1 MDITITLHGIVISSK
16 DIATTRTSV
25 VLSSKCIVTTSIG
38 VVTSSE
44 DIATGDKLLLYL
56 TMILQ
61 RDMSYCRNWISLQYI
76 LLQQKYSIAL
86 VLIASNQ
93 GCCKNNYSNPHSS
106 YRYDHGCCFNNT
118 LQRQTSLQQVCFIPT
133 EYNLTR

>member
-44 DIATGDKLLLYL
+44 DIAMGDKLLLYL

-61 RDMSYCRNWISLQYI
+61 HHMS
-76 LLQQKYSIAL
+76 
-86 VLIASNQ
+86 
-93 GCCKNNYSNPHSS
+93 
-106 YRYDHGCCFNNT
+106 
-118 LQRQTSLQQVCFIPT
+118 
-133 EYNLTR
+133 